1 MKKNTM
7 TFRDLGQKLRNEG
20 YGTKKSIKKNNLIN
34 ELKLKKKLKKIRE
47 GNNET
52 YLCYTII
59 IM

>member
-34 ELKLKKKLKKIRE
+34 ELKLKKKLKKIR
-47 GNNET
+47 
-52 YLCYTII
+52 
-59 IM
+59 